1 MSKQPRNIEEFRQF
15 AQNTSK
21 AKDRVRLPNSERSY

>member
-15 AQNTSK
+15 AQHTSK
-21 AKDRVRLPNSERSY
+21 ARDKVRLPNSERSY